1 MPGKATVAEKIL
13 ANLKGLRKHLQ
24 EDEQPL
30 ATIPG
35 IWDAGQGN
43 ASTACDI
50 VLTNQRLFG
59 YYFVSFPRERLFLDA
74 LPLSSITGVSLRKKS
89 FEPLFREL
97 QINSGRRKVYVR
109 ASRQKIEELYSALHS
124 AIETT
129 SEEQVPSPTLEATSE
144 EQVSSPALVYER
156 QEVHNQF
163 ETSPLGITVLFV
175 GGLILEMVGAILWM
189 RTGSSAMGLPLCFA
203 GLLAVFFAIRTGRQ
217 RARQDKQ

>member
-13 ANLKGLRKHLQ
+13 TNLKGLRNHLQ

-43 ASTACDI
+43 ASTACDV

-74 LPLSSITGVSLRKKS
+74 IPLSSITGVSLRKKS

-97 QINSGRRKVYVR
+97 QVNGGQQTIYVR
-109 ASRQKIEELYSALHS
+109 ASRQKIEELYSALRS
-124 AIETT
+124 AIETYT
-129 SEEQVPSPTLEATSE
+129 T
-144 EQVSSPALVYER
+144 SPALENAPEEQPDSPAPVYER
-156 QEVHNQF
+156 QEVRGQF
-163 ETSPLGITVLFV
+163 ETSLLGIVILFV
-175 GGLILEMVGAILWM
+175 GGIILEIVGVTLWM
-189 RTGSSAMGLPLCFA
+189 RTGSAAIGLPLCFA
-203 GLLAVFFAIRTGRQ
+203 GLLAVFFALRTGRQ
-217 RARQDKQ
+217 RTRQNN

>member
-1 MPGKATVAEKIL
+1 MPGRATVAEKIL
-13 ANLKGLRKHLQ
+13 ANLKGLRNHLQ

-35 IWDAGQGN
+35 IWDAGQGS
-43 ASTACDI
+43 ASTTCDI

-97 QINSGRRKVYVR
+97 QINAGPRTVYVR
-109 ASRQKIEELYSALHS
+109 TSRQKIEELYSALRS
-124 AIETT
+124 AIETPAT
-129 SEEQVPSPTLEATSE
+129 SSTLEAAPE
-144 EQVSSPALVYER
+144 EQENSPAPVYER
-156 QEVHNQF
+156 QEVRGPF
-163 ETSPLGITVLFV
+163 ETSLLGITILFV
-175 GGLILEMVGAILWM
+175 GGLILEIIGIMLWM
-189 RTGSSAMGLPLCFA
+189 RTGSAAMGLPLCFA

>member
-1 MPGKATVAEKIL
+1 MPGRATVAEKIL
-13 ANLKGLRKHLQ
+13 ANLKGLRNHLQ

-35 IWDAGQGN
+35 IWDAGQGS

-97 QINSGRRKVYVR
+97 QINSRQQTIYVR
-109 ASRQKIEELYSALHS
+109 ASRQKIEELYSALRS
-124 AIETT
+124 AIETYT
-129 SEEQVPSPTLEATSE
+129 TTPALEAAPEEQA
-144 EQVSSPALVYER
+144 SSLTPVYER
-156 QEVHNQF
+156 QEVRGPF
-163 ETSPLGITVLFV
+163 ETSLLGITVLFV
-175 GGLILEMVGAILWM
+175 GGLILEIAGIILWM
-189 RTGSSAMGLPLCFA
+189 RTGSSSMGLPLCFA

-217 RARQDKQ
+217 RARQGKQ